1 MPAIRSVDDLRSR
14 YHRPSERA
22 VRKQLDR
29 LDPHCR
35 RFVEVSPFVLLAS
48 SGRSRQADVSPRGGE
63 PGFVKILDDRTLAIP
78 DSPGNNRLD
87 SLSNVVENPEV
98 ALLFLVP
105 GVDEVLR
112 VNGTAEILDDEPLR
126 AEHVMRG
133 RAPATVIRVAVR
145 DAYLHCAKAVM
156 RARLW
161 HEDSKVERSTLPS
174 MGRMLKDQ
182 IGSTAPAETREEMV
196 ARYEAQLY

>member
-1 MPAIRSVDDLRSR
+1 M
-14 YHRPSERA
+14 
-22 VRKQLDR
+22 
-29 LDPHCR
+29 
-35 RFVEVSPFVLLAS
+35 
-48 SGRSRQADVSPRGGE
+48 
-63 PGFVKILDDRTLAIP
+63 
-78 DSPGNNRLD
+78 
-87 SLSNVVENPEV
+87 
-98 ALLFLVP
+98 
-105 GVDEVLR
+105 
-112 VNGTAEILDDEPLR
+112 
-126 AEHVMRG
+126 
-133 RAPATVIRVAVR
+133 IRVAVR